1 MSQPTWRESHLL
13 TTWWP
18 AVWRQRRPAST
29 ILASSNPYR
38 LPQSWKVEEPGDFPK
53 LRTQEARS
61 RSNRAMVSLSSAITV
76 LARAKIQ
83 EKRIERTLCL
93 LRVFLKPLSSV
104 CRGESL
110 FSHWARTA
118 KMALRRTATSPLRV
132 KVWSTLHSWRKSL
145 TQESRSRRVQKWP
158 ALLMSSTRSPCIVHH
173 PTVAGVRLL
182 RSTCQKN
189 EFENQTSVWNSPTP
203 SPSPPLLQS
212 SSLQR
217 TRLLTSIHFE
227 FSGRELTKWLKPLKE
242 LRLLTI
248 S

>member
-1 MSQPTWRESHLL
+1 MSQHTWRESHLL
-13 TTWWP
+13 TTWWLAWL
-18 AVWRQRRPAST
+18 AVWRRKKLALT
-29 ILASSNPYR
+29 TLASSNPYR
-38 LPQSWKVEEPGDFPK
+38 QPKSWKSEEEPGDFPK

-61 RSNRAMVSLSSAITV
+61 RSNHAMASLSSAITV
-76 LARAKIQ
+76 LAKAKIQ

-93 LRVFLKPLSSV
+93 LRVFLKPLSSA

-132 KVWSTLHSWRKSL
+132 KVWSTLLSWRKSL

-173 PTVAGVRLL
+173 PTVAGVRPL

-189 EFENQTSVWNSPTP
+189 EFENQTSVWNSPTL
-203 SPSPPLLQS
+203 SP
-212 SSLQR
+212 
-217 TRLLTSIHFE
+217 
-227 FSGRELTKWLKPLKE
+227 
-242 LRLLTI
+242 
-248 S
+248 